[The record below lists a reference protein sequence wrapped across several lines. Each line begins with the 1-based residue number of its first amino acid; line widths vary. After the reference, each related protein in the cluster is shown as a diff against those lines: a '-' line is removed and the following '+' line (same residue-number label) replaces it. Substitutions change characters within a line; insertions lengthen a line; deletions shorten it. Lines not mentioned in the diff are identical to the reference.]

1 MVLQDLEAV
10 ALEPGDLV
18 LHSVDL
24 GVVFGTLENGR
35 ILLDGIDALPFA
47 SLCECDGVAAS
58 AGKAIH
64 QDTAPIWSSL
74 SEMCCDFAVQ

>member
-10 ALEPGDLV
+10 ALEPGDLI
-18 LHSVDL
+18 LHPVDL
-24 GVVFGTLENGR
+24 GVVSGTLENGG

-47 SLCECDGVAAS
+47 SLCECDGVAPS

-64 QDTAPIWSSL
+64 QDTAPIWGSL
-74 SEMCCDFAVQ
+74 GEICCDFAI